1 METCYQTLSTIYEIV
16 KSDPSPHTYLC
27 TPHQIILRQPGDWG
41 TIQKHLELLA
51 IEKLITIKQLD
62 KIAISITPEGI
73 AKVKSVKN
81 KFVNVDFTFQN
92 EGFKRSTSKVKPTEF
107 L

>member
-27 TPHQIILRQPGDWG
+27 TPHQIILRQAGDWLI
-41 TIQKHLELLA
+41 IQKHLELLA
-51 IEKLITIKQLD
+51 AEKLITIKQLD
-62 KIAISITPEGI
+62 KIAISITQEGI
-73 AKVKSVKN
+73 AKVKSAKN
-81 KFVNVDFTFQN
+81 NFVNDNFTFQN
-92 EGFKRSTSKVKPTEF
+92 EGLKTSTSKVNPTNY